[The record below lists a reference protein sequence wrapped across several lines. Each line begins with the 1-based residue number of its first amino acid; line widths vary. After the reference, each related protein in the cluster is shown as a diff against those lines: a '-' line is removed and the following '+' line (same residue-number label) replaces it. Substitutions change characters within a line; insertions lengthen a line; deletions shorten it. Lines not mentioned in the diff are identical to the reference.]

1 MEITIGKL
9 LEGKSTVIKEHEYL
23 STEEYVKP
31 FIELMSKFTKDFSV
45 QVQLPTQFTITN
57 SKEDITYNR
66 VWVQAVMPNSND
78 VCGYAETF
86 NLVYALDVRKP
97 VYKLFKAY
105 KDRKTGNLFVFD
117 SQWLSVYE
125 LKPGTAFID
134 FEQSIKN
141 LMEMTDDSEIRFNRL
156 NKEFLSSRAKDKQQK
171 LGSLIE
177 NSMFYEYCNKGGKVK
192 LAPAMVLKA
201 FQNVYMDSS
210 SRNYVSETEES
221 SLFNYL
227 DAFSTLVTQDSKDIV
242 NRFEKSALALQILN
256 EELWK

>member
-1 MEITIGKL
+1 M
-9 LEGKSTVIKEHEYL
+9 
-23 STEEYVKP
+23 
-31 FIELMSKFTKDFSV
+31 
-45 QVQLPTQFTITN
+45 
-57 SKEDITYNR
+57 
-66 VWVQAVMPNSND
+66 WVQAVMPNSND

-125 LKPGTAFID
+125 LKPDTAFIN

-156 NKEFLSSRAKDKQQK
+156 NKEFLSSRTKDKQQK

-177 NSMFYEYCNKGGKVK
+177 NSMFFEYCNKGGKVK

>member
-1 MEITIGKL
+1 
-9 LEGKSTVIKEHEYL
+9 
-23 STEEYVKP
+23 
-31 FIELMSKFTKDFSV
+31 
-45 QVQLPTQFTITN
+45 
-57 SKEDITYNR
+57 
-66 VWVQAVMPNSND
+66 VQAVMPNSND

-125 LKPGTAFID
+125 LKPDTAFID

-177 NSMFYEYCNKGGKVK
+177 NSMFFEYCNKGGKVK

>member
-1 MEITIGKL
+1 
-9 LEGKSTVIKEHEYL
+9 
-23 STEEYVKP
+23 
-31 FIELMSKFTKDFSV
+31 
-45 QVQLPTQFTITN
+45 
-57 SKEDITYNR
+57 
-66 VWVQAVMPNSND
+66 VQAVMPNSND

-125 LKPGTAFID
+125 LKPDTAFID

-156 NKEFLSSRAKDKQQK
+156 NKEFLSSKAKDKQQK

-177 NSMFYEYCNKGGKVK
+177 NSMFFEYCNKGGKVK

>member
-1 MEITIGKL
+1 
-9 LEGKSTVIKEHEYL
+9 
-23 STEEYVKP
+23 
-31 FIELMSKFTKDFSV
+31 
-45 QVQLPTQFTITN
+45 
-57 SKEDITYNR
+57 
-66 VWVQAVMPNSND
+66 MPNSND

-86 NLVYALDVRKP
+86 NLVYALDIRKP

-125 LKPGTAFID
+125 LKPDTAFID